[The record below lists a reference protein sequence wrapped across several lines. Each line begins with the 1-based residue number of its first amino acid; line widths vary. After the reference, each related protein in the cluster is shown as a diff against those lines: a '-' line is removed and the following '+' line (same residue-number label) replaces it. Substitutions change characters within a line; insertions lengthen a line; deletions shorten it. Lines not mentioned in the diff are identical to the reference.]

1 MKLVGTIVFALAVSV
16 VLSAGVGTV
25 LSIFVGNGNFFV
37 VVFFAV
43 VLVALISVT
52 LFALASFQPV
62 RRQATR
68 RLALF
73 LTVVLCLTTFG
84 MAAAHFGAQG
94 TVAATWPGVQVMLVL
109 LVTCE
114 LVVLVHWFIFRHE
127 PQSRIEPAMQ
137 FGRAGAVNTGGRK

>member
-1 MKLVGTIVFALAVSV
+1 VKLVGTIVFALVVSI

-25 LSIFVGNGNFFV
+25 LSIFVGNGDFFV

-43 VLVALISVT
+43 VLVAVLSVA
-52 LFALASFQPV
+52 LFALVSLRPV
-62 RRQATR
+62 RHRATR
-68 RLALF
+68 RLAVF

-94 TVAATWPGVQVMLVL
+94 TAAATWPGVQVMLVL
-109 LVTCE
+109 LVSCE
-114 LVVLVHWFIFRHE
+114 LVVLVHWFIFRRE

-137 FGRAGAVNTGGRK
+137 FGRAGAMNTGGRK